1 MKPLS
6 LFINPDS
13 RVLRG
18 GWRLAIFIALI
29 TLPGAIGS
37 LIVNSGT
44 GSIPQPPSV
53 NAGTIIFYFIMIGW
67 TIFVSWLCLRLIEQL
82 PLGALGCFPHRNWG
96 SHLLL
101 GIVISG
107 LMISSVVLIEGIGGM
122 RLGLNSMLSWSAMGN
137 EIAASL
143 ILFILAAA
151 FEELQFRGYPLQ
163 TLLRSLPTLV
173 PVVLFAT
180 LFGLAHL
187 ANPNHT
193 KLATINTALAGIWLG
208 VAYLKTRSL
217 WFPTALHFS
226 WNWTMGAI
234 YGLPVSGLRLPS
246 QSLLV
251 ASDSGPEWLTGGSY
265 GPEGGLAA
273 SIVLIIAT
281 LFIWQTRWL
290 SAAEQTQE
298 TLTPQTPQSLDLH

>member
-6 LFINPDS
+6 LFINPNT
-13 RVLRG
+13 RLLRG
-18 GWRLAIFIALI
+18 GWRLAIFIILMS
-29 TLPGAIGS
+29 LPSVIGS
-37 LIVNSGT
+37 LIVNSGSSST
-44 GSIPQPPSV
+44 PQPPSV
-53 NAGTIIFYFIMIGW
+53 NIVTIIFYCLMIGW
-67 TIFVSWLCLRLIEQL
+67 TIFVSWLCLRLFENL
-82 PLGALGCFPHRNWG
+82 PLAVLGCLPHRGWG
-96 SHLLL
+96 YHLLL
-101 GIVISG
+101 GVVISG
-107 LMISSVVLIEGIGGM
+107 LMISAVVLIEGIGGM
-122 RLGLNSMLSWSAMGN
+122 RLGLNSKLSWSAMGN

-163 TLLRSLPTLV
+163 TLLRSLPAFV

-226 WNWTMGAI
+226 WNWTMGAV

-246 QSLLV
+246 QSLLI
-251 ASDSGPEWLTGGSY
+251 ASDYGPEWLTGASY

-273 SIVLIIAT
+273 SIVLIGAT
-281 LFIWQTRWL
+281 LFIWYTRWL
-290 SAAEQTQE
+290 SVAEQTQE
-298 TLTPQTPQSLDLH
+298 TPTAQALDLR